1 MFTIVICTYNGER
14 TIEKTLNHIYAQ
26 RKFDEYIEQVQPQM
40 QASLD
45 EAWESVE

>member
-1 MFTIVICTYNGER
+1 MERHFLEGLDNVKNGSM
-14 TIEKTLNHIYAQ
+14 TV
-26 RKFDEYIEQVQPQM
+26 DEYIEQVQPQM